1 MVKKLLLTLLLV
13 GTLWGDDQLY
23 GKIKSLVGDATFA
36 KNRSFI
42 EIIFK
47 PTEDYCFNDHI
58 DVVKVV
64 ETLKEN
70 GLLNLFYKKPQSLEL
85 TFSTNGTPLFFV
97 KLMGETLR
105 SMGYYRYVTKASKL
119 DSSTFYWKVQLT
131 TEYAT
136 DPTILSKE
144 LRKRGCTVVDITKE
158 NMQSWVYDID
168 MTHAHLNL
176 KEIQDGQQIIF
187 NRSLYAHWLDVSK
200 VKKIWVTSNRGNSW
214 FPYIAYYDNAMRLL
228 KVYKRNRKSWQLKLN
243 LPRDTAYVK
252 LTDLYT
258 LKNIK
263 NGLQIEGIGEK

>member
-1 MVKKLLLTLLLV
+1 MVKKLLLLLLIA
-13 GTLWGDDQLY
+13 GTLWSDDQLND
-23 GKIKSLVGDATFA
+23 KIKSLVGDAAFA

-42 EIIFK
+42 EIIFN
-47 PTEDYCFNDHI
+47 PTEYYYYNGHI

-64 ETLKEN
+64 ETLEEN

-85 TFSTNGTPLFFV
+85 TFSTNGPPLFFV

-105 SMGYYRYVTKASKL
+105 SMGYYRYITKASKL
-119 DSSTFYWKVQLT
+119 DSATFYWKVQLT

-136 DPTILSKE
+136 NPTILSKE
-144 LRKRGCTVVDITKE
+144 LHKRGCSIIDITKE
-158 NMQSWVYDID
+158 HMQSWVYDID

-176 KEIQDGQQIIF
+176 QEIQEGQQIVF

-200 VKKIWVTSNRGNSW
+200 VKKLRVTSNKGNYW

-228 KVYKRNRKSWQLKLN
+228 KVYKRDKKSWQLKLT
-243 LPRDTAYVK
+243 LPRDTAYIK
-252 LTDLYT
+252 LADLYT

-263 NGLQIEGIGEK
+263 SGLQIEGIGQK